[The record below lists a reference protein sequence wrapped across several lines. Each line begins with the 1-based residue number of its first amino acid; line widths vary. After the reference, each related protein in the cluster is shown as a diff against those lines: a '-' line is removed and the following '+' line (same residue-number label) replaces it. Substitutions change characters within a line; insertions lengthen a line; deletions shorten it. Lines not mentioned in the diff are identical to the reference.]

1 MVEKGASLWRV
12 DPSHRTVFEG
22 FCQAPILV
30 EDSLQRLG
38 LSGVPT
44 KHTAARKA
52 MRNELRYRCATP
64 QNDDALSTSEQCKVM
79 GEPCSKLREGQGK
92 NSQPNNSLCDPRRAK
107 ISDSSPALR

>member
-1 MVEKGASLWRV
+1 MVETGASLWRA

-44 KHTAARKA
+44 KHPPVRET
-52 MRNELRYRCATP
+52 MRDELRYWRATP
-64 QNDDALSTSEQCKVM
+64 QNDDVLSTSDQCKVM
-79 GEPCSKLREGQGK
+79 GEPCSKLREGYMQLTVSES
-92 NSQPNNSLCDPRRAK
+92 NVSR
-107 ISDSSPALR
+107 